1 MKFFQQSL
9 FDLVIGR
16 FLGPRARRGVFGP
29 DDLLVEVSRSHE
41 VESGIPQGRA
51 RKETPLVSEH
61 HKAVRAVYDQY
72 KLGEKGFRL
81 SATYYRYSGLT
92 HTVRAHKNKM
102 HIRISHHFRE
112 QPEEII
118 EAVTHILIRKLLRL
132 PQSKHEVQ
140 LCREAET
147 RLLESLSEQSNGRKA
162 PARPSR
168 HCRPPLG
175 RHYNLEEIVDRLSNQ
190 YFDGQFTKIPVYW
203 STKKAR
209 RYWGKYYPDPPRI
222 VINSRLDSPRIP
234 RYVVEAVLHHEMLH
248 HVIGVR
254 TVDGRKRAHTRE
266 FREAERSFPHYTRA
280 EAFLMRMA

>member
-9 FDLVIGR
+9 FDLVAGR
-16 FLGPRARRGVFGP
+16 FFRPRNRRGVFGP
-29 DDLLVEVSRSHE
+29 DDLLVEVSHSKQ
-41 VESGIPQGRA
+41 VEEPVPQGRA
-51 RKETPLVSEH
+51 RKETPLDQQH
-61 HKAVRAVYDQY
+61 HKAVRAVYDRY

-92 HTVRAHKNKM
+92 HTVRAHKNQM

-118 EAVTHILIRKLLRL
+118 EAVTHILIRKLLKLSPDKR
-132 PQSKHEVQ
+132 EIQ

-147 RLLESLSEQSNGRKA
+147 RILEGLSQTGSGGASHKG
-162 PARPSR
+162 PSR

-175 RHYNLEEIVDRLSNQ
+175 RHYNLEEMVDRLSRE
-190 YFDGQFTKIPVYW
+190 YFDGEFPKIPVYW

-222 VINSRLDSPRIP
+222 VINSRLDSPRVP

-266 FREAERSFPHYTRA
+266 FRAAERSFPHYSRA
-280 EAFLMRMA
+280 EAYLMRMA